1 MNSKFLSGIVILVL
15 SIPIS
20 IPAEAQR
27 PAIGPA
33 PPTKPIISTGTIVG
47 VIAAAAA
54 FVVVSTVLV
63 IHYSK
68 KRSITGC
75 VAAGANGIT
84 VTEEGS
90 NRTYVL
96 AGNTVGLKPGDRMKL
111 HGRKAKS
118 NGPDKALVWDTE
130 KVTKDYGAC
139 KVAGVS

>member
-1 MNSKFLSGIVILVL
+1 MNSKFLSGILIIAL
-15 SIPIS
+15 SVAIS

-54 FVVVSTVLV
+54 VVVVSTILV
-63 IHYSK
+63 MHYSK

-75 VAAGANGIT
+75 VAAGASGMT

-90 NRTYVL
+90 NRTYLL
-96 AGNTVGLKPGDRMKL
+96 AGNTVGIKSGDRMKL
-111 HGRKAKS
+111 HGRKARS

-130 KVTKDYGAC
+130 KVTKDYGVC
-139 KVAGVS
+139 KVSGAS